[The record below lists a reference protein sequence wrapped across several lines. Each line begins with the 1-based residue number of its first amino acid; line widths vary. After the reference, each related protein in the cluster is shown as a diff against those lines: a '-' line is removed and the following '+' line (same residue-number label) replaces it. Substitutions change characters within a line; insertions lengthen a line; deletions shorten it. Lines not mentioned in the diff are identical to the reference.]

1 MKQQRTTANSNQA
14 WLQHFKSV
22 HLAIVFGY
30 LATICTIIC
39 RTQEKSIYTNQ
50 KEIKP
55 ENEMGIT
62 FVTLGKLLSK
72 ATKEEKKLKQIEKQK

>member
-14 WLQHFKSV
+14 WLQHSKSV
-22 HLAIVFGY
+22 H